1 MIRETYWLLMLFIFL
16 LLACGVNNGDS
27 ANKRNYD
34 YQVRVVSIT
43 DGDTFRGLTKDKKEI
58 RFRIHGI
65 DAPEKKQPFSQKSKQ
80 YLSDLIYN
88 KTVGVIVETER
99 DKYGRPVVWVYT
111 PEGKDVSA
119 EMIKAG
125 MAWHYKDYSDDENYA
140 SLEIEARRNRL
151 GLWNDPNPVMPSDLR
166 KNQRRKK

>member
-1 MIRETYWLLMLFIFL
+1 MMLFIFL

>member
-125 MAWHYKDYSDDENYA
+125 MAWHYKDYSDDEKYA

-166 KNQRRKK
+166 KNQRRMK

>member
-1 MIRETYWLLMLFIFL
+1 MIRETYWLLMLFTFL
-16 LLACGVNNGDS
+16 LLACGVNNGNS
-27 ANKRNYD
+27 ANNRNYD

-88 KTVGVIVETER
+88 KTVGIIVETER
-99 DKYGRPVVWVYT
+99 DRYGRPVVWVYT

>member
-1 MIRETYWLLMLFIFL
+1 M
-16 LLACGVNNGDS
+16 
-27 ANKRNYD
+27 
-34 YQVRVVSIT
+34 
-43 DGDTFRGLTKDKKEI
+43 
-58 RFRIHGI
+58 
-65 DAPEKKQPFSQKSKQ
+65 
-80 YLSDLIYN
+80 
-88 KTVGVIVETER
+88 ETER

>member
-1 MIRETYWLLMLFIFL
+1 MQKIYWVSILFTFL
-16 LLACGVNNGDS
+16 LLACGVNNEKS

-80 YLSDLIYN
+80 HLSDLIYN
-88 KTVGVIVETER
+88 KTVGIIVETER
-99 DKYGRPVVWVYT
+99 DRYGRPVVWVYT

-119 EMIKAG
+119 EMIRTG
-125 MAWHYKDYSDDENYA
+125 MAWHYKDYSDDEHYA
-140 SLEIEARRNRL
+140 LLEIEAKRKRL
-151 GLWNDPNPVMPSDLR
+151 GLWSDPNPVMPSDLR
-166 KNQRRKK
+166 KNQRRKKK

>member
-65 DAPEKKQPFSQKSKQ
+65 DAPEKNS
-80 YLSDLIYN
+80 LSARNQSNIFLI
-88 KTVGVIVETER
+88 
-99 DKYGRPVVWVYT
+99 
-111 PEGKDVSA
+111 
-119 EMIKAG
+119 
-125 MAWHYKDYSDDENYA
+125 
-140 SLEIEARRNRL
+140 
-151 GLWNDPNPVMPSDLR
+151 
-166 KNQRRKK
+166 